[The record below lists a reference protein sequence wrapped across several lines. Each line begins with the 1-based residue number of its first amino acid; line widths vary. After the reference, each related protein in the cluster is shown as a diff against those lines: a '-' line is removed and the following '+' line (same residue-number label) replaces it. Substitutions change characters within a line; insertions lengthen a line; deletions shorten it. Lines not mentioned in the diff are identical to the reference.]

1 MKAAVDEMRRPRIKP
16 EHRAYRTVDGN
27 LRVGSVVY
35 GIGAEV
41 SLRHPSLRLPAADIA
56 RAMAD
61 LTEAGYVEDAG
72 APPPEELTAAE
83 RERYSRS
90 MSLQRWMDLRPRSSP
105 APLRSRI
112 DPATRARAPVGGCG
126 DRE

>member
-1 MKAAVDEMRRPRIKP
+1 MRRPRIKP

-35 GIGAEV
+35 GIGAEVKDFDGWVWTLVEAMDGTRDTAQIVAEV

-83 RERYSRS
+83 RER
-90 MSLQRWMDLRPRSSP
+90 
-105 APLRSRI
+105 A
-112 DPATRARAPVGGCG
+112 AGA
-126 DRE
+126 